1 MPRRLWVLV
10 ALVLAGAVAAVVVVL
25 PQPRAAAGPSPF
37 GIPVYTGT
45 STQIVTVQV
54 SSRGSSYATI
64 RAWRKTGGTWRA
76 VWGPVPGRVGSRG
89 VTTQPREG
97 GRATPVGTFTM
108 QRSFG
113 TGPDPGT
120 RMLYRT
126 TRPDDWWVSDVRS
139 RYYNTFQ
146 TSAPR
151 GRWDPRAGER
161 LADYPRAYRYAV
173 AVDFNRWPVV
183 RGRGSAIFL
192 HVYTGGP
199 TAGCISLAAVHLVQL
214 MRWFDP
220 AAHPRIAIG
229 VG

>member
-1 MPRRLWVLV
+1 MGRRLPAVLT
-10 ALVLAGAVAAVVVVL
+10 LLLAGALALTVTVL
-25 PQPRAAAGPSPF
+25 PQPRAEAGPAPF
-37 GIPVYTGT
+37 GIGVYTGT
-45 STQIVTVQV
+45 STQVVTVKV
-54 SSRGSSYATI
+54 ASRTSTYATV
-64 RAWRKTGGTWRA
+64 RGWRKQGSTWRA
-76 VWGPVPGRVGSRG
+76 VWGPVTGRVGSRG

-146 TSAPR
+146 TTSPR

-161 LADYPRAYRYAV
+161 LADYPTAYRYAV
-173 AVDFNRWPVV
+173 AIDVNRWPVV

-192 HVYTGGP
+192 HVGTGGP
-199 TAGCISLAAVHLVQL
+199 TAGCVSVSAGHLVQL
-214 MRWFDP
+214 MRWLDP
-220 AAHPRIAIG
+220 AARPRIAVG